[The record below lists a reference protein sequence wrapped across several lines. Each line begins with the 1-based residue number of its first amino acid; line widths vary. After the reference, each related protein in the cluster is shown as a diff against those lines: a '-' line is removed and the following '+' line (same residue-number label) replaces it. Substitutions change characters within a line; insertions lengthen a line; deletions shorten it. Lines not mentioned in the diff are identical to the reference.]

1 MAALPVKHSGSMITT
16 PPGGMKPSGTG
27 SPKGTATP
35 FRGNKGGFNPA
46 NPGAG
51 AGTKAPSATPK
62 LTGTPRLPGSSVTP
76 GTQLQGSPVPKPTGR
91 GESATP
97 TPHVTA
103 PVSTPKPAEHLA
115 TPPPTPHHSAT
126 PAPTSHPTVH
136 LATPPPHHATPMQH
150 PHTTSATVRL
160 GFWFWRDLEFEAELR
175 AWCYHKPQS
184 PYSSSSLDGSNP
196 ACEPMGIAGRLL
208 DQNRSMLGFRRHR
221 DFED

>member
-1 MAALPVKHSGSMITT
+1 MKHSGSMITT

-35 FRGNKGGFNPA
+35 VRGNKGGFNPA

-62 LTGTPRLPGSSVTP
+62 LT
-76 GTQLQGSPVPKPTGR
+76 
-91 GESATP
+91 
-97 TPHVTA
+97 
-103 PVSTPKPAEHLA
+103 
-115 TPPPTPHHSAT
+115 
-126 PAPTSHPTVH
+126 
-136 LATPPPHHATPMQH
+136 
-150 PHTTSATVRL
+150 RL